1 MQSPDR
7 IERIFSPP
15 QVSVKVE
22 DEDESNNTLR
32 SLILAPFATLKSLVL
47 IKDIILEARIL
58 KLDNNH
64 NENVIYQNYN
74 NYSNIN

>member
-15 QVSVKVE
+15 QVSVKDE
-22 DEDESNNTLR
+22 DDDESNDNFR
-32 SLILAPFATLKSLVL
+32 SLIVASFATLKSLVL
-47 IKDIILEARIL
+47 VKDIILEAKFL

-64 NENVIYQNYN
+64 NENVID
-74 NYSNIN
+74 